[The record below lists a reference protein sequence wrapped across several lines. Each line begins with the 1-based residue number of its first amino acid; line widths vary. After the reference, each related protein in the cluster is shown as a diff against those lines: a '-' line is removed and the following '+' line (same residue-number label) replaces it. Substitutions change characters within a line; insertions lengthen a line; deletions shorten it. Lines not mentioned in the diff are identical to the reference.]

1 MKKQNY
7 PANGMEKA
15 DILAMEAALC
25 EARAAAEANETPI
38 GAVLSRNGEI
48 IAAAHN
54 CRETKNDVTSHAELE
69 VLRLAGEIKGDWRL
83 SDCTLYVTLEPCPM
97 CAGAILASRVGRV
110 VFGAKDATM
119 GAMGSVL
126 NLPRFPLGS
135 HPTVIGGVLEEEC
148 RTLLQEF
155 FRAKRKK
162 KE

>member
-1 MKKQNY
+1 MKKQIC
-7 PANGMEKA
+7 PLDGMENM
-15 DILAMEAALC
+15 DIWAMEAALA
-25 EARAAAEANETPI
+25 EARIAAEEGEPPI
-38 GAVLSRNGEI
+38 GAVLVRNGEI
-48 IAAAHN
+48 LASARNH
-54 CRETKNDVTSHAELE
+54 REAKNDVTSHAELE
-69 VLRLAGEIKGDWRL
+69 VLRLAGQRIDDWRL

-110 VFGAKDATM
+110 VFGAKDPTL

-135 HPTVIGGVLEEEC
+135 RPVVVSGVLEEEC
-148 RTLLQEF
+148 RTILQEF